1 MIASVSAKP
10 SHWIE
15 VISSRISGW
24 RVTDSITLPKM
35 KPTPMPG
42 PIVPRPAP
50 TPSAMAWRPFCTL
63 GWVAAVMTGSS
74 TSMVGSSLSVGFGD
88 GLAEVDGGEGGEDER
103 LQRGD
108 QHHLEQEEDDGQRQR
123 HDADGGEAEQDDES
137 AAHEQDEQVP
147 GQDVREQ
154 PNRERDDPHELRDHL
169 DHEQEGLK
177 RSRGTGRYPA
187 AQIAHES
194 LRADA
199 LDLVAGP
206 HHERERQR
214 RGQVGRRGVDPEGW
228 DLGPEDVDRLLA
240 VRGQGDVPQ

>member
-1 MIASVSAKP
+1 MCPWVSARP

-42 PIVPRPAP
+42 PMVPRPAP
-50 TPSAMAWRPFCTL
+50 TPSAMAWRPFL
-63 GWVAAVMTGSS
+63 GTSWLAAWASVVIE
-74 TSMVGSSLSVGFGD
+74 SMSMIGSSLSVRLGD
-88 GLAEVDGGEGGEDER
+88 GLAEVDSREGGEDER

-123 HDADGGEAEQDDES
+123 DDADGGETEQDDEP
-137 AAHEQDEQVP
+137 AAHEQDQQVP
-147 GQDVREQ
+147 GQDVGEEPYRQ
-154 PNRERDDPHELRDHL
+154 RDDPHELRDHL
-169 DHEQEGLK
+169 DHEQERLQPP
-177 RSRGTGRYPA
+177 RRPGRYPA
-187 AQIAHES
+187 AHITHES

-206 HHERERQR
+206 HQERQRQR
-214 RGQVGRRGVDPEGW
+214 RGQVGRR
-228 DLGPEDVDRLLA
+228 R
-240 VRGQGDVPQ
+240 